1 MKRTLI
7 SFALSILF
15 ISAFAQDDSTAK
27 MPASLPVDTAIKL
40 QVPLPEDTI
49 TSAKK
54 PVSIPVRSYFAAGIS
69 YLTNSVY
76 NGRKDSLSTPYLTP
90 TLGYYDKSG
99 FFIDGSAS
107 YLSRPGSS
115 RIDLFNIEAGYDF
128 YLGKFDGEVS
138 ANKSFYNSASTNV
151 KSEVTGSLFATG
163 AYDFDFIKPS
173 IEAGI
178 NFGTQ
183 SDYTINFGLEHTF
196 YAASDHLQV
205 TTGFRGNGSTQNY
218 YGSYYNKR
226 KVGGKKKNAGIIYD
240 VTAVVEDA
248 SKYKMLDYEFSLP
261 ISYTVKKC
269 TFSLVPVYAIPVNPA
284 LVTVTLVP
292 EGGGITRT
300 KTSAEVI
307 TSSFYCSF
315 GLSYKF

>member
-99 FFIDGSAS
+99 FFIAKNV
-107 YLSRPGSS
+107 LV
-115 RIDLFNIEAGYDF
+115 F
-128 YLGKFDGEVS
+128 
-138 ANKSFYNSASTNV
+138 SF
-151 KSEVTGSLFATG
+151 
-163 AYDFDFIKPS
+163 
-173 IEAGI
+173 
-178 NFGTQ
+178 
-183 SDYTINFGLEHTF
+183 H
-196 YAASDHLQV
+196 HH
-205 TTGFRGNGSTQNY
+205 
-218 YGSYYNKR
+218 
-226 KVGGKKKNAGIIYD
+226 
-240 VTAVVEDA
+240 
-248 SKYKMLDYEFSLP
+248 
-261 ISYTVKKC
+261 
-269 TFSLVPVYAIPVNPA
+269 
-284 LVTVTLVP
+284 
-292 EGGGITRT
+292 
-300 KTSAEVI
+300 
-307 TSSFYCSF
+307 
-315 GLSYKF
+315 